1 MTMFTP
7 NESLATKNF
16 ISKWPDA
23 QPGLDAQRKHAKRLE
38 ECGGKKRF
46 IVKKVEKAVY

>member
-1 MTMFTP
+1 MKEGRFQ
-7 NESLATKNF
+7 NN
-16 ISKWPDA
+16 IKWPDA

-38 ECGGKKRF
+38 EHGGKKRF